1 MKKTNQTP
9 ETKATEVK
17 AAEKQPVEKST
28 PKVDRKALVE
38 AVKEAFK
45 DNKTIDVVADTDF
58 SDEKTGIMRATAQ
71 PEYRYVHIFKKDTT
85 KNCMQWYIHPKN
97 SIFVIGKGMIDVLP
111 DSDIYEKHLH
121 RKGYWEI
128 ITNHENTEKTLTSL
142 VSAYEKLQTNK
153 AAEAEKAAKAKAEKQ
168 AEEKKAKAEKKAEK
182 KVTKEKK
189 EA

>member
-9 ETKATEVK
+9 ETEVK
-17 AAEKQPVEKST
+17 AAEKQSAEKST

-38 AVKEAFK
+38 AIKEAFK

-128 ITNHENTEKTLTSL
+128 ITSHENTEKTLTSL
-142 VSAYEKLQTNK
+142 VSAYEKLQANK
-153 AAEAEKAAKAKAEKQ
+153 AAEAEKAAKAKAEKR
-168 AEEKKAKAEKKAEK
+168 AEKKA
-182 KVTKEKK
+182 TKEKK